1 MMRHSIVSMEKLFI
15 IASGLAFSS
24 WLLAADKVAPTL
36 KDVSYG
42 PHARHRLN
50 FWQVDTDIPLGIL
63 IHIHGGGWIG
73 GNKAEFQPKNV
84 FERGYHSASINYPLV
99 SQGDI
104 QPAMAHGAA
113 RAVQFIRYKAEE
125 WNIDPS
131 RIMLTGSSAGAA
143 SSMWL
148 ATHDDMADPYSED
161 PIARLSTRV
170 AGAHVGGGQT
180 TLDPFL
186 IEDRIGSEAIKHG
199 MLFKPFGVESIE
211 ELKNGWE
218 GKYRDFSNEY
228 TALRHLSKDDPPLFL
243 RYKDAVFPA
252 RDTGHG
258 IHHGIFGLILKER
271 ADEVGAQVYLQI
283 GTDVIAEK
291 LLHVFVNSILIN
303 E

>member
-84 FERGYHSASINYPLV
+84 FERGYHTASINYPLV

-104 QPAMAHGAA
+104 QPAMAYGAA

-291 LLHVFVNSILIN
+291 PLHVFVNSILIN

>member
-1 MMRHSIVSMEKLFI
+1 MKRIFI
-15 IASGLAFSS
+15 ICLGLALSN
-24 WLLAADKVAPTL
+24 WALAVDKVAPTH

-42 PHARHRLN
+42 PHERHNLN
-50 FWQVDTDIPLGIL
+50 FWQVDSATPLGIL
-63 IHIHGGGWIG
+63 IQIHGGGWIG
-73 GNKAEFQPKNV
+73 GKKADTQDKNV
-84 FERGYHSASINYPLV
+84 FELGYHTASINYPLV
-99 SQGDI
+99 SNGDI
-104 QPAMAHGAA
+104 QPAMAHAAA

-131 RIMLTGSSAGAA
+131 RIMLTGGSAGAA

-148 ATHDDMADPYSED
+148 ATHDDMANPDSED

-170 AGAHVGGGQT
+170 AGAHVSGGQT
-180 TLDPFL
+180 ILDPFL
-186 IEDRIGSEAIKHG
+186 IEERIEPEAIKHG
-199 MLFKPFGVESIE
+199 MLFKPFGVESVE

-228 TALRHLSKDDPPLFL
+228 TALKHLSKDDPPMFL

-271 ADEVGAQVYLQI
+271 ADEVGAEVYLQI
-283 GTDVIAEK
+283 GKDVSAEMP
-291 LLHVFVNSILIN
+291 LHVFVNSILIEKEHN
-303 E
+303 

>member
-1 MMRHSIVSMEKLFI
+1 MKRIFI
-15 IASGLAFSS
+15 ICLGLALSN
-24 WLLAADKVAPTL
+24 WALAVDKVAPTH

-42 PHARHRLN
+42 PHERHNLN
-50 FWQVDTDIPLGIL
+50 FWQVDSATPLGIL
-63 IHIHGGGWIG
+63 IQIHGGGWIG
-73 GNKAEFQPKNV
+73 GKKADTQDKNV
-84 FERGYHSASINYPLV
+84 FELGYHTASINYPLV
-99 SQGDI
+99 SNGDI
-104 QPAMAHGAA
+104 QPAMAHAAA

-131 RIMLTGSSAGAA
+131 RIMLTGGSAGAA

-148 ATHDDMADPYSED
+148 ATHDDMANPDSED

-170 AGAHVGGGQT
+170 AGAHVSGGQT
-180 TLDPFL
+180 ILDPFL
-186 IEDRIGSEAIKHG
+186 IEERIGPEAIKHG
-199 MLFKPFGVESIE
+199 MLFKPFGVESVE

-228 TALRHLSKDDPPLFL
+228 TALKHLSKDDPPMFL

-271 ADEVGAQVYLQI
+271 ADEVGAEVYLQI
-283 GTDVIAEK
+283 GKDVTAEMP
-291 LLHVFVNSILIN
+291 LHVFVNSILIEKEHN
-303 E
+303 Q

>member
-1 MMRHSIVSMEKLFI
+1 MRHSIVSMEKLFI

-84 FERGYHSASINYPLV
+84 FERGYHTASINYPLV

-125 WNIDPS
+125 WNVDPS

-148 ATHDDMADPYSED
+148 ATHDDMADLDSED

-211 ELKNGWE
+211 ELKNRWE

-291 LLHVFVNSILIN
+291 PLHVFVNSILIN

>member
-1 MMRHSIVSMEKLFI
+1 MKRIFI
-15 IASGLAFSS
+15 ICLGLALSN
-24 WLLAADKVAPTL
+24 WALAVDKVAPTH

-42 PHARHRLN
+42 PHERHNLN
-50 FWQVDTDIPLGIL
+50 FWQVDSATPLGVL
-63 IHIHGGGWIG
+63 IQIHGGGWIG
-73 GNKAEFQPKNV
+73 GKKADTQDKNV
-84 FERGYHSASINYPLV
+84 FELGYHTASINYPLV
-99 SQGDI
+99 SNGDI
-104 QPAMAHGAA
+104 QPAMAHAAA

-131 RIMLTGSSAGAA
+131 RIMLTGGSAGAA

-148 ATHDDMADPYSED
+148 ATHDDMANPDSED

-170 AGAHVGGGQT
+170 AGAHVSGGQT

-186 IEDRIGSEAIKHG
+186 IEKRIGPEAIKHG
-199 MLFKPFGVESIE
+199 MLFKPFGVESVE

-228 TALRHLSKDDPPLFL
+228 TALKHLSKDDPPMFL

-271 ADEVGAQVYLQI
+271 ADEVGAEVYLQI
-283 GTDVIAEK
+283 GKDVTAEMP
-291 LLHVFVNSILIN
+291 LHVFVNSILIEKEHN
-303 E
+303 Q

>member
-84 FERGYHSASINYPLV
+84 FERGYHTASINYPLV

-125 WNIDPS
+125 WNVDPS

-148 ATHDDMADPYSED
+148 ATHDDMADLDSED

-291 LLHVFVNSILIN
+291 PLHVFVNSILIN

>member
-1 MMRHSIVSMEKLFI
+1 MKRIFI
-15 IASGLAFSS
+15 ICLGLALSN
-24 WLLAADKVAPTL
+24 WALAVDKVAPTH

-42 PHARHRLN
+42 PHERHNLN
-50 FWQVDTDIPLGIL
+50 FWQVDSATPLGIL
-63 IHIHGGGWIG
+63 IQIHGGGWIG
-73 GNKAEFQPKNV
+73 GKKADTQDKNV
-84 FERGYHSASINYPLV
+84 FELGYHTASINYPLV
-99 SQGDI
+99 SNGDI
-104 QPAMAHGAA
+104 QPVMAHAAA

-131 RIMLTGSSAGAA
+131 RIMLTGGSAGAA

-148 ATHDDMADPYSED
+148 ATHDDMANPDSED

-170 AGAHVGGGQT
+170 AGAHVSGGQT
-180 TLDPFL
+180 ILDPFL
-186 IEDRIGSEAIKHG
+186 IEERIGPEAIKHG
-199 MLFKPFGVESIE
+199 MLFKPFGVESVE

-228 TALRHLSKDDPPLFL
+228 TALKHLSKDDPPMFL

-271 ADEVGAQVYLQI
+271 ADEVGAEVYLQI
-283 GTDVIAEK
+283 GKDVTAEMP
-291 LLHVFVNSILIN
+291 LHVFVNSILIEKEHN
-303 E
+303 Q

>member
-1 MMRHSIVSMEKLFI
+1 MMWHSIVSMKKLFI

-84 FERGYHSASINYPLV
+84 FERGYHTASINYPLV

-104 QPAMAHGAA
+104 QPAMAYGAA

-148 ATHDDMADPYSED
+148 ATHDDMADPDSED
-161 PIARLSTRV
+161 PIVRFSTRV
-170 AGAHVGGGQT
+170 AGAYVGGGQT

-186 IEDRIGSEAIKHG
+186 IEERIGSEAIKHG

-211 ELKNGWE
+211 GLKNGWE
-218 GKYRDFSNEY
+218 EKYRDFSNEY
-228 TALRHLSKDDPPLFL
+228 TALKHLSKDDPPLFL

-283 GTDVIAEK
+283 GQDVIAEK
-291 LLHVFVNSILIN
+291 PLHVFVNSILIN

>member
-1 MMRHSIVSMEKLFI
+1 MYRLFI
-15 IASGLAFSS
+15 ICLGLAFSN
-24 WLLAADKVAPTL
+24 WALAVDKVAPTH

-42 PHARHRLN
+42 PHVRHNLN
-50 FWQVDTDIPLGIL
+50 FWQVDSDTPVGIL
-63 IHIHGGGWIG
+63 IQIHGGGWIG
-73 GNKAEFQPKNV
+73 GKKADTQHQNV
-84 FERGYHSASINYPLV
+84 FEKGYHTASINYPLV

-104 QPAMAHGAA
+104 QPAMAHAAA

-131 RIMLTGSSAGAA
+131 RIMLTGGSAGAA

-148 ATHDDMADPYSED
+148 ATHDDMADPDSVD

-170 AGAHVGGGQT
+170 AGAHVSGGQT

-186 IEDRIGSEAIKHG
+186 IEKRIGPEAIKHG

-211 ELKNGWE
+211 ELKGHWE
-218 GKYRDFSNEY
+218 EKYRDFSNEY
-228 TALRHLSKDDPPLFL
+228 TALKHLSADDPPLFL
-243 RYKDAVFPA
+243 RYKDADYPA

-283 GTDVIAEK
+283 GQDVTAEK
-291 LLHVFVNSILIN
+291 PLHVFVNSILIQK
-303 E
+303 

>member
-1 MMRHSIVSMEKLFI
+1 MKRIFI
-15 IASGLAFSS
+15 ICLGLALSN
-24 WLLAADKVAPTL
+24 WALAVDKVAPTH

-42 PHARHRLN
+42 PHERHNLN
-50 FWQVDTDIPLGIL
+50 FWQVDSATPLGIL
-63 IHIHGGGWIG
+63 IQIHGGGWIG
-73 GNKAEFQPKNV
+73 GKKADTQDKNV
-84 FERGYHSASINYPLV
+84 FELGYHTASINYPLV
-99 SQGDI
+99 SNGDI
-104 QPAMAHGAA
+104 QPAMAHAAA

-131 RIMLTGSSAGAA
+131 RIMLTGGSAGAA

-148 ATHDDMADPYSED
+148 ATHDDMANPDSED

-170 AGAHVGGGQT
+170 AGAHVSGGQT
-180 TLDPFL
+180 ILDPFL
-186 IEDRIGSEAIKHG
+186 IEERIGPEAIKHG
-199 MLFKPFGVESIE
+199 MLFKPFGVESVE

-228 TALRHLSKDDPPLFL
+228 TALKHLSKDDPPMFL

-271 ADEVGAQVYLQI
+271 ADEVGAEVYLQI
-283 GTDVIAEK
+283 GKDVSAEMP
-291 LLHVFVNSILIN
+291 LHVFVNSILIEKEHN
-303 E
+303 

>member
-1 MMRHSIVSMEKLFI
+1 MKRIFI
-15 IASGLAFSS
+15 ICLGLALSN
-24 WLLAADKVAPTL
+24 WALAVDKVAPTH

-42 PHARHRLN
+42 PHERHNLN
-50 FWQVDTDIPLGIL
+50 FWQVDSATPLGIL
-63 IHIHGGGWIG
+63 IQIHGGGWIG
-73 GNKAEFQPKNV
+73 GKKADTQDKNV
-84 FERGYHSASINYPLV
+84 FELGYHTASINYPLV
-99 SQGDI
+99 SNGDI
-104 QPAMAHGAA
+104 QPAMAHAAA

-131 RIMLTGSSAGAA
+131 RIMLTGGSAGAA

-148 ATHDDMADPYSED
+148 ATHDDMANPDSED

-170 AGAHVGGGQT
+170 AGAHVSGGQT

-186 IEDRIGSEAIKHG
+186 IEKRIGPEAIKHG
-199 MLFKPFGVESIE
+199 MLFKPFGVESVE

-228 TALRHLSKDDPPLFL
+228 TALKHLSKDDPPMFL

-271 ADEVGAQVYLQI
+271 ADEVGAEVYLQI
-283 GTDVIAEK
+283 GKDVPAEMP
-291 LLHVFVNSILIN
+291 LHVFVNSILIEKEHN
-303 E
+303 Q

>member
-1 MMRHSIVSMEKLFI
+1 MKRIFI
-15 IASGLAFSS
+15 IFLGLALSN
-24 WLLAADKVAPTL
+24 WELAAEKVAPTH

-42 PHARHRLN
+42 PHERHTLN
-50 FWQVDTDIPLGIL
+50 FWQVASEEPLGIL
-63 IHIHGGGWIG
+63 IHIHGGGWMG
-73 GNKAEFQPKNV
+73 GEKAATQHENV
-84 FERGYHSASINYPLV
+84 FKNGYHTAAINYPLV
-99 SQGDI
+99 KYGDI
-104 QPAMAHGAA
+104 QPAMAHAAA

-131 RIMLTGSSAGAA
+131 RIMLTGGSAGAA

-148 ATHDDMADPYSED
+148 ATHDDMADPDSVD

-170 AGAHVGGGQT
+170 AGAHVSGGQT

-186 IEDRIGSEAIKHG
+186 IEKRIGPEAIKSG

-211 ELKNGWE
+211 ELKGHWE
-218 GKYRDFSNEY
+218 EKYRDFSNEY
-228 TALRHLSKDDPPLFL
+228 TALKHLSADDPPLFL
-243 RYKDAVFPA
+243 RYKDADYPA

-283 GTDVIAEK
+283 GQDVTAEK
-291 LLHVFVNSILIN
+291 PLHVFVNSILIQK
-303 E
+303 

>member
-84 FERGYHSASINYPLV
+84 FERGYHTASINYPLV

-148 ATHDDMADPYSED
+148 ATHDDMADLDSED

-291 LLHVFVNSILIN
+291 PLHVFVNSILIN

>member
-1 MMRHSIVSMEKLFI
+1 MKRIFI
-15 IASGLAFSS
+15 ICLGLALSN
-24 WLLAADKVAPTL
+24 WALAVDKVAPTH

-42 PHARHRLN
+42 PHERHNLN
-50 FWQVDTDIPLGIL
+50 FWQVDSATPLGIL
-63 IHIHGGGWIG
+63 IQIHGGGWIG
-73 GNKAEFQPKNV
+73 GKKADTQDKNV
-84 FERGYHSASINYPLV
+84 FELGYHTASINYPLV
-99 SQGDI
+99 SNGDI
-104 QPAMAHGAA
+104 QPAMAHAAA

-131 RIMLTGSSAGAA
+131 RIMLTGGSAGAA

-148 ATHDDMADPYSED
+148 ATHDDMANPDSED

-170 AGAHVGGGQT
+170 AGAHVSGGQT
-180 TLDPFL
+180 ILDPFL
-186 IEDRIGSEAIKHG
+186 IEERIGPEAIKHG
-199 MLFKPFGVESIE
+199 MLFKPFGVESVE

-228 TALRHLSKDDPPLFL
+228 TALKHLSKDDPPMFL

-271 ADEVGAQVYLQI
+271 ADEVGAEVYLQI
-283 GTDVIAEK
+283 GKDVTAEMP
-291 LLHVFVNSILIN
+291 LHVFVNSILIEKGHN
-303 E
+303 Q

>member
-1 MMRHSIVSMEKLFI
+1 MKRIFI
-15 IASGLAFSS
+15 ICLGLALSN
-24 WLLAADKVAPTL
+24 WALAVDKVAPTH

-42 PHARHRLN
+42 PHERHNLN
-50 FWQVDTDIPLGIL
+50 FWQVDSATPLGIL
-63 IHIHGGGWIG
+63 IQIHGGGWIG
-73 GNKAEFQPKNV
+73 GKKADTQDKNV
-84 FERGYHSASINYPLV
+84 FELGYHTASINYPLV
-99 SQGDI
+99 SNGDI
-104 QPAMAHGAA
+104 QPAMAHAAA

-131 RIMLTGSSAGAA
+131 RIMLTGGSAGAA

-148 ATHDDMADPYSED
+148 ATHDDMANPDSED

-170 AGAHVGGGQT
+170 AGAHVSGGQT

-186 IEDRIGSEAIKHG
+186 IEKRIGPEAIKHG
-199 MLFKPFGVESIE
+199 MLFKPFGVESVE

-228 TALRHLSKDDPPLFL
+228 TALKHLSKDDPPMFL

-271 ADEVGAQVYLQI
+271 ADEVGAEVYLQI
-283 GTDVIAEK
+283 GKDVTAEMP
-291 LLHVFVNSILIN
+291 LHVFVNSILIEKEHN
-303 E
+303 Q

>member
-1 MMRHSIVSMEKLFI
+1 MWHSIVSMKKLFI

-84 FERGYHSASINYPLV
+84 FERGYHTASINYPLV

-125 WNIDPS
+125 WNVDPS

-186 IEDRIGSEAIKHG
+186 IEERIGSEAIKHG

-218 GKYRDFSNEY
+218 EKYRDFSNEY
-228 TALRHLSKDDPPLFL
+228 TALKHLSKDDPPLFL

-291 LLHVFVNSILIN
+291 PLHVFVNSILIN

>member
-1 MMRHSIVSMEKLFI
+1 MKRIFI
-15 IASGLAFSS
+15 ICLGLALSN
-24 WLLAADKVAPTL
+24 WALAVDKVAPTH

-42 PHARHRLN
+42 PHERHNLN
-50 FWQVDTDIPLGIL
+50 FWQVDSDTPLGIL
-63 IHIHGGGWIG
+63 IQIHGGGWIG
-73 GNKAEFQPKNV
+73 GKKADTQDKNV
-84 FERGYHSASINYPLV
+84 FELGYHTASINYPLV
-99 SQGDI
+99 SNGDI
-104 QPAMAHGAA
+104 QPAMAHAAA

-131 RIMLTGSSAGAA
+131 RIMLTGGSAGAA

-148 ATHDDMADPYSED
+148 ATHDDMANPDSED

-170 AGAHVGGGQT
+170 AGAHVSGGQT

-186 IEDRIGSEAIKHG
+186 IEKRIGPEAIKHG
-199 MLFKPFGVESIE
+199 MLFKPFGVESVE

-228 TALRHLSKDDPPLFL
+228 TALKHLSKDDPPMFL

-271 ADEVGAQVYLQI
+271 ADEVGAEVYLQI
-283 GTDVIAEK
+283 GKDVTAEMP
-291 LLHVFVNSILIN
+291 LHVFVNSILIEKEHN
-303 E
+303 Q

>member
-1 MMRHSIVSMEKLFI
+1 MNRIFI
-15 IASGLAFSS
+15 ICLGLVLSNWA
-24 WLLAADKVAPTL
+24 LAVDKVAPTH

-42 PHARHRLN
+42 PHERHNLN
-50 FWQVDTDIPLGIL
+50 FWQVDSDTPLGIL
-63 IHIHGGGWIG
+63 IQIHGGGWIG
-73 GNKAEFQPKNV
+73 GKKADTQHQNV
-84 FERGYHSASINYPLV
+84 FEKGYHTASINYPLV
-99 SQGDI
+99 SKGDI
-104 QPAMAHGAA
+104 QPAMAHAAA

-148 ATHDDMADPYSED
+148 ATHDDMANPDSED

-186 IEDRIGSEAIKHG
+186 IEERIGSEAIKHG
-199 MLFKPFGVESIE
+199 MLFKPFGVESID

-218 GKYRDFSNEY
+218 GSYREFSNEY
-228 TALRHLSKDDPPLFL
+228 TALKHLSKDDPPLFL

-252 RDTGHG
+252 RDMGHG

-283 GTDVIAEK
+283 GQDVTAEK
-291 LLHVFVNSILIN
+291 PLHVFVNSILIN

>member
-1 MMRHSIVSMEKLFI
+1 MMRQSIVSMNKLLI
-15 IASGLAFSS
+15 IASGLAISS
-24 WLLAADKVAPTL
+24 WVLAANKVAPTF

-84 FERGYHSASINYPLV
+84 FERGYHTASINYPLV
-99 SQGDI
+99 SHGDV

-113 RAVQFIRYKAEE
+113 RAVQFIRYKSEE

-131 RIMLTGSSAGAA
+131 RIMLTGNSAGAA

-148 ATHDDMADPYSED
+148 ATHDDMADPDSED

-186 IEDRIGSEAIKHG
+186 IEERIGSEAIKHG

-218 GKYRDFSNEY
+218 EKYRNLSNEY
-228 TALRHLSKDDPPLFL
+228 TALKHLSKDDPPLFL

-271 ADEVGAQVYLQI
+271 ADEVGAKVYLQI
-283 GTDVIAEK
+283 DQDVIAEK
-291 LLHVFVNSILIN
+291 PLHVFLNSILVN
-303 E
+303 K

>member
-1 MMRHSIVSMEKLFI
+1 MRHSIVSMEKLFI

-84 FERGYHSASINYPLV
+84 FERGYHTASINYPLV

-125 WNIDPS
+125 WNVDPS

-148 ATHDDMADPYSED
+148 ATHDDMADLDSED

-291 LLHVFVNSILIN
+291 PLHVFVNSILIN